1 MKASL
6 PSNEAA
12 RLNALQQYE
21 ILDTPPEEAFD
32 DLTRL
37 AAHICRTPTALITL
51 VDTSRLWFKSKV
63 GMDALET
70 PRDVAFCAH
79 AILEPDML
87 VVRDASQDSRFAD
100 NPLVTTD
107 PKIRFYAGAPLI
119 TLNGLR
125 LGTLCVIDYMPRD
138 FAIKQQEALRILAR
152 QVMTQLTLRRGL
164 DELTQC
170 IAFKVSESELI
181 ALENYCKHYQRTKTE
196 WLRKLIRSLPTYTD
210 SSNSCNT
217 SDDMRSVSK

>member
-1 MKASL
+1 MKAPLSN
-6 PSNEAA
+6 NEAA

-21 ILDTPPEEAFD
+21 ILDTPNEEAFD

-51 VDTSRLWFKSKV
+51 VDTSRQWFKSRV

-79 AILEPDML
+79 AILEPDLL

-119 TLNGLR
+119 TPDGLR

-152 QVMTQLTLRRGL
+152 QVMTQLELRRGL

-181 ALENYCKHYQRTKTE
+181 ALENYCSHYQRTKTE
-196 WLRKLIRSLPTYTD
+196 WLRELIRSLPTYTD
-210 SSNSCNT
+210 SSN
-217 SDDMRSVSK
+217 